1 MRIMVT
7 THVHTI
13 TLMLHI
19 SYDSCRCDNENM
31 TAMKTIFFFLRLCR
45 ILHHIATTII
55 QSSTVFYSISH
66 FLAVLF
72 YEIFYHNN

>member
-7 THVHTI
+7 THFHTI

-31 TAMKTIFFFLRLCR
+31 TAMKTILRLCR

-55 QSSTVFYSISH
+55 QTSTIFYSISH

-72 YEIFYHNN
+72 HEIFYYNH